1 MKRNKI
7 KEILD
12 RHYNGIETPEHLE
25 ARLSATIDRLAAQ
38 EPLSAQEPPAA
49 QEQLTATAQASTNT
63 CSGTAKRKHQF
74 TVSRRLTP
82 TARRIAAVAA
92 IAILAITVA
101 IFLPKNNKHA
111 IPEDT
116 CATVNEAYRETE
128 EVLNYVSCLMNKG
141 LSKIS
146 ETQNSFSALQT
157 IHKFIEIKEQ

>member
-12 RHYNGIETPEHLE
+12 RHYNGIETPDHLE
-25 ARLSATIDRLAAQ
+25 ARLSATIDRL
-38 EPLSAQEPPAA
+38 AA

-92 IAILAITVA
+92 IAILVLQ
-101 IFLPKNNKHA
+101 LPS
-111 IPEDT
+111 
-116 CATVNEAYRETE
+116 
-128 EVLNYVSCLMNKG
+128 SCLRITSM
-141 LSKIS
+141 LYLKIPV
-146 ETQNSFSALQT
+146 QQ
-157 IHKFIEIKEQ
+157 

>member
-25 ARLSATIDRLAAQ
+25 ARLSATIDRLT
-38 EPLSAQEPPAA
+38 A
-49 QEQLTATAQASTNT
+49 QEQLTETAKASTNT
-63 CSGTAKRKHQF
+63 CSGTAKRRHPF

-82 TARRIAAVAA
+82 TARRIAAVVA

-101 IFLPKNNKHA
+101 IFLPKNDKHA